1 MDFATRVTRSS
12 RASSS
17 RRDPRDVIDT
27 LQSLL
32 GSHLAREHFNYP
44 TNSRPTVDWGV
55 SISWLSSAQGQEVT
69 LLARAYSEPLD
80 AITSLRKQ
88 FGHLD
93 PNLISQAL
101 SQAQLQLRLES
112 RWNQSASHLLLTDD
126 GISQATRPEV
136 ARFRA
141 ALIVR
146 KFGPNAHVLDMTCGL
161 GFDARAF
168 GEAGLR
174 VSAIEIDP
182 DVAAMAN
189 HNLASFGITVEVAD
203 ATSFEIPTD
212 VDVIFVDPARR
223 DPKAPKNVQGQTKR
237 IFNPQQWSPSW
248 DSIADISSRYP
259 VFAKVAP
266 GIDKDFIGTWDAT
279 WISSDGDL
287 VECLIDSTGT
297 AQRTAVVISSKT
309 NQSLSIIG
317 GEQTKTEPLGKF
329 LVIPDAALIRASA
342 LTQIANEISGG
353 LVNEHIAWL
362 TSDNNS
368 AVGNFAANEPALGI
382 VLEIK
387 KHIKYSD
394 KALVESVKGLA
405 VAGVT
410 IMTRGMQL
418 DVEAIRKSLVK
429 VKSAGSDELV
439 VAIYRDDAGP
449 QALICR
455 RYLSADKS

>member
-1 MDFATRVTRSS
+1 M
-12 RASSS
+12 
-17 RRDPRDVIDT
+17 
-27 LQSLL
+27 L
-32 GSHLAREHFNYP
+32 
-44 TNSRPTVDWGV
+44 
-55 SISWLSSAQGQEVT
+55 
-69 LLARAYSEPLD
+69 
-80 AITSLRKQ
+80 
-88 FGHLD
+88 
-93 PNLISQAL
+93 
-101 SQAQLQLRLES
+101 
-112 RWNQSASHLLLTDD
+112 
-126 GISQATRPEV
+126 
-136 ARFRA
+136 
-141 ALIVR
+141 
-146 KFGPNAHVLDMTCGL
+146 
-161 GFDARAF
+161 
-168 GEAGLR
+168 
-174 VSAIEIDP
+174 
-182 DVAAMAN
+182 
-189 HNLASFGITVEVAD
+189 
-203 ATSFEIPTD
+203 
-212 VDVIFVDPARR
+212 
-223 DPKAPKNVQGQTKR
+223 
-237 IFNPQQWSPSW
+237 
-248 DSIADISSRYP
+248 
-259 VFAKVAP
+259 AKVAP

-287 VECLIDSTGT
+287 VECLIDSTGA

-342 LTQIANEISGG
+342 LTQIANEILGG

-405 VAGVT
+405 AAGVT